1 LSELKGDI
9 IILEMSLPPI
19 LSQIANSFEIDDAEV
34 YRLFHA
40 DIETAI
46 SSFREEIRLARNV
59 ETLEFILREKWTP
72 LFSEKG
78 VYYETCKRSSILK
91 TLRFN
96 AYARYQELL
105 TRKKRNEQQQI
116 KYVMVESHKVLN
128 SVIEA
133 DVVEV
138 DGELCANEITYSS

>member
-1 LSELKGDI
+1 
-9 IILEMSLPPI
+9 MSLPRI
-19 LSQIANSFEIDDAEV
+19 LSQMVLTFELDDAEV

-46 SSFREEIRLARNV
+46 SSFREEIRLAKNV
-59 ETLEFILREKWTP
+59 ETLEFILRQKWVP
-72 LFSEKG
+72 FFSDKG
-78 VYYETCKRSSILK
+78 IYYEYCKRSSILK

-116 KYVMVESHKVLN
+116 KYVVVESHKVLN
-128 SVIEA
+128 SVIDTET
-133 DVVEV
+133 VEV
-138 DGELCANEITYSS
+138 DGEMCANEITYS

>member
-1 LSELKGDI
+1 MSELKGYI
-9 IILEMSLPPI
+9 IITTMSLPPI
-19 LSQIANSFEIDDAEV
+19 LSQMSNTFELDDAEV
-34 YRLFHA
+34 YRLFHT

-46 SSFREEIRLARNV
+46 SSFREEIRLAKNV

-72 LFSEKG
+72 LFSDKG
-78 VYYETCKRSSILK
+78 IYYQYCKRSSILK

-116 KYVMVESHKVLN
+116 KYVVVESHKVLN
-128 SVIEA
+128 SVIDTEL
-133 DVVEV
+133 VEV
-138 DGELCANEITYSS
+138 DGELCANEITYS